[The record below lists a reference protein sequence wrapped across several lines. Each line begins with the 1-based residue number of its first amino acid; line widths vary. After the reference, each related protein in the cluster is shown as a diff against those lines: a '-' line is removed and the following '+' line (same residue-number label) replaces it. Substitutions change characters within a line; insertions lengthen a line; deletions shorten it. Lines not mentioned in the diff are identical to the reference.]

1 MKKIISLIITLV
13 MVAALALTATAANP
27 ADGLVTDGLIVH
39 YTFDEYDP
47 ATQTYAGTV
56 ANAPLAIE
64 KMMGTANVSDGP
76 VGKAAYFDGE
86 TVFQA
91 DPTVF
96 GTNYNALNAL
106 TYSMW
111 VYADAFPVTKE
122 DGNQYPVTTFSW
134 DVGSYHLIFVW
145 GDYPG
150 SCQMTVKGAT
160 APTGGAY
167 STSTYYRTPPAETGK
182 WVLMTWTY
190 DVNTATANYYANG
203 ELLETATYTAA
214 VPINIDGISIGGHYE
229 YKNFYKGYID
239 DLRIYDRVLSADEIS
254 QLYLSGNDAVVPAPT
269 AVADVEATQPET
281 TAALYEPEATAAPA
295 DDTTAEAPA
304 ETTAAPVVD
313 TTADAGN
320 DAETTVAPAV
330 EKSGCGSAIAGT
342 AAITMAVAILGGA
355 LIAKKE
361 DK

>member
-1 MKKIISLIITLV
+1 MKKLISLIITI
-13 MVAALALTATAANP
+13 MMIAALALTASAANP
-27 ADGLVTDGLIVH
+27 SDGLVTDGLIVH

-47 ATQTYAGTV
+47 VSQTYAGTV

-76 VGKAAYFDGE
+76 VGKAVYFDGE

-91 DPTVF
+91 DSTVF
-96 GTNYNALNAL
+96 GTNYNSLTAL

-111 VYADAFPVTKE
+111 VYADVFPVEKA
-122 DGNQYPVTTFSW
+122 DGNQYPFTTFSW

-145 GDYPG
+145 GNYPG

-160 APTGGAY
+160 SPTGGAY
-167 STSTYYRTPPAETGK
+167 STSTYYRTPPTETGK

-203 ELLETATYTAA
+203 ELLETATYSAA
-214 VPINIDGISIGGHYE
+214 VPINIDGISVGGHYE

-239 DLRIYDRVLSADEIS
+239 DLRIYDRVLSADEIT
-254 QLYLSGNDAVVPAPT
+254 QLYLSGNDTVVPAPT
-269 AVADVEATQPET
+269 AVADAETTPPET
-281 TAALYEPEATAAPA
+281 TAAPAAETTAAPA
-295 DDTTAEAPA
+295 DDTTAQAPA
-304 ETTAAPVVD
+304 ETTAAPT
-313 TTADAGN
+313 TTAAAADDAVTTAAP
-320 DAETTVAPAV
+320 DAA
-330 EKSGCGSAIAGT
+330 KSGCGSAIAGT
-342 AAITMAVAILGGA
+342 AAIAMAVAILGSA